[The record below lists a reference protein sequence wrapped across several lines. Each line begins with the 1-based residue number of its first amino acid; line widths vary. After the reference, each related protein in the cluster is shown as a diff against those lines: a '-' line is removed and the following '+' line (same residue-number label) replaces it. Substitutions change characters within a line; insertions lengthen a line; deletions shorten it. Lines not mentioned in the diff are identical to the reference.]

1 MDSSNKNLRSL
12 RARTISIVAL
22 GALCSCSDAE
32 KRPDVLIVT
41 LDTTRADHLGAYGY
55 GPPTSPRI
63 DALVASGVRFD
74 RAWTHVP
81 LTLPA
86 HATLLTGLL
95 PPELGIHDNGGVG
108 LGSGVPVL
116 TEEFRAHGYATGAFV
131 SASVLNASFG
141 LARGFERYDDE
152 IGARRPPTRR
162 AEDTVG
168 AALTWLATQ
177 GDRPAF
183 VWVHLY
189 DPHASYDAP
198 EPYRS
203 RFESPYDAEIAYM
216 DEHVGKL
223 VDAFRARR
231 GDALVVATADHGE
244 GLGEHGESGHGTLI
258 HAATMRVP
266 LAFAWTGRIAPST
279 SAEPVQHVDVAP
291 TILGLL
297 GWKGAI
303 DASGRDLAPLLLGG
317 SVEASPIYGESEYAA
332 RNFGWS
338 SLYSIGTSE
347 LRLVQGTHGKLHDPR
362 TDLAELH
369 DLAPSRPDDA
379 AALAASL
386 ERMRSGFVP
395 REAGVAP
402 DDPRLLE
409 RLQAL
414 GYASSGRALAPDAV
428 ARAID
433 PADRIALVDAYTEA
447 LTATQSGR
455 AAEAIPLLERV
466 IAQDPK
472 PVAFHF
478 QLGLALQVAGRREDA
493 ERAYRAAIE
502 RDPTFDLAHLHLGS
516 LLELAGRRDEAL
528 AAYRGAVEAA
538 PRAWSHRERVARILV
553 ALGRKDEAIT
563 ELRGLVERAPERS
576 VYRIE
581 LYRLLRES
589 GRPTDAARAVIAGLD
604 HSSDDPSFALFA
616 AWILAT
622 DRDDSVRDGKRAVAL
637 AEAAVARLGRNDADR
652 LDTLAAARAEAGDF
666 AGAVRDVDEALK
678 IAQPDLA
685 AELRARH
692 ALYESRQAF
701 RD

>member
-1 MDSSNKNLRSL
+1 M
-12 RARTISIVAL
+12 RACSIYGLVL
-22 GALCSCSDAE
+22 GAAFGACTDTE
-32 KRPDVLIVT
+32 KRPDVLLVT
-41 LDTTRADHLGAYGY
+41 FDTTRADHLGAYGY

-63 DALVASGVRFD
+63 DALFASGMRFD

-116 TEEFRAHGYATGAFV
+116 AEEFRVKGYATGAFV
-131 SASVLNASFG
+131 SASVLGASFG
-141 LARGFERYDDE
+141 LARGFDRYDDE

-168 AALTWLATQ
+168 AALTWLAAQ
-177 GDRPAF
+177 HDRPAF

-216 DEHVGKL
+216 DAHVGTL
-223 VDAFRARR
+223 VDAFRERR
-231 GDALVVATADHGE
+231 GDALIVATADHGE
-244 GLGEHGESGHGTLI
+244 GLGEHGESGHGTLV

-266 LAFAWTGRIAPST
+266 LAFAWPGVIPPS
-279 SAEPVQHVDVAP
+279 SSGEPVQHVDVAP

-303 DASGRDLAPLLLGG
+303 AATGRDLAPLLRGG
-317 SVEASPIYGESEYAA
+317 SVEPRAIYGESEYAA

-338 SLYSIGTSE
+338 ALYSIGTQE
-347 LRLVQGTHGKLHDPR
+347 LRLILGAHVKLHDPR

-369 DLAPSRPDDA
+369 DLAASRSDDA

-386 ERMRSGFVP
+386 ERMRAGFVP
-395 REAGVAP
+395 REAGLAP

-414 GYASSGRALAPDAV
+414 GYASSGRALAEDAV

-433 PADRIALVDAYTEA
+433 PADRIALIDAFTEA
-447 LTATQSGR
+447 MTKTQSGR
-455 AAEAIPLLERV
+455 ALEAIPLLERV
-466 IAQDPK
+466 IAEDAK

-478 QLGLALQVAGRREDA
+478 QLGLALQAAGRREDA

-502 RDPTFDLAHLHLGS
+502 RDANFDLAHLHLGTI
-516 LLELAGRRDEAL
+516 LELAGRREEAL
-528 AAYRGAVEAA
+528 AAYRGAVDAA
-538 PRAWSHRERVARILV
+538 PRAWSHRERVARVLV
-553 ALGRKDEAIT
+553 ALGRKDEAIQ
-563 ELRGLVERAPERS
+563 ELEGLVERAPDRT

-589 GRPTDAARAVIAGLD
+589 GRPTDAARAVLAGLER
-604 HSSDDPSFALFA
+604 SSNDPAFTLLA

-622 DRDDSVRDGKRAVAL
+622 DRDDAVRDGARAVAL
-637 AEAAVARLGRNDADR
+637 AEAAIARLGRSDADR

-666 AGAVRDVDEALK
+666 AGAKRDIDEALK
-678 IAQPDLA
+678 IAPPDLA
-685 AELRARH
+685 DELRARH
-692 ALYESRQAF
+692 ALYERRQPF